1 MLETKEIGREQWEK
15 IYEFIRTCGSA
26 CDSDRFAVQILDH
39 IGEFCEYDCGSA
51 YLLDRNGKISGLHLR
66 NIEERLIKV
75 YMAYYANT
83 DGQRYSMFGKKTI
96 GQRADVPAF
105 NVHDWE
111 GEPSAEFIPD
121 FIRQRGL
128 KYSWGAGFY
137 DTLGE
142 LRLIIALDRKTKKK
156 FTEKELQLL
165 ELILPLLNN
174 LHRNFYYQNSDSKV
188 TMRIDEEK
196 VLTPRETQI
205 AELLCQSVSPSQ
217 ISEILHIARST
228 TYKHIAHIYEKMNVS
243 SQREL
248 LSRLLNS

>member
-1 MLETKEIGREQWEK
+1 M
-15 IYEFIRTCGSA
+15 
-26 CDSDRFAVQILDH
+26 
-39 IGEFCEYDCGSA
+39 
-51 YLLDRNGKISGLHLR
+51 
-66 NIEERLIKV
+66 
-75 YMAYYANT
+75 
-83 DGQRYSMFGKKTI
+83 
-96 GQRADVPAF
+96 PAF